1 MGAWTRIKLGMAIGA
16 AIGAVLAI
24 LVWQI
29 KPPVTLVIDYA
40 SPPASATPR
49 AGDVNPVRP

>member
-1 MGAWTRIKLGMAIGA
+1 MAIGA

-40 SPPASATPR
+40 YPPASATPR
-49 AGDVNPVRP
+49 AEDVNPVRP